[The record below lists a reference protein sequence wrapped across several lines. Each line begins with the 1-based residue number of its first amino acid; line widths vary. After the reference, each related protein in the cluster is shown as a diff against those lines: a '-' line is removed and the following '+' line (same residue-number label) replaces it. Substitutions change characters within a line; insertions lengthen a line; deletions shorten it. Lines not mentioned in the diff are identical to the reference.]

1 MDAVG
6 LYKSSA
12 KHCRQPVEFLG
23 DLKLDFQDYNKLK
36 AIRSWD
42 PTTPGLNCN
51 STAEKAVKEWAELQE
66 SISIYTLNI
75 SFN

>member
-23 DLKLDFQDYNKLK
+23 DLKLDFQVRNKN
-36 AIRSWD
+36 IVVGIGVPEPD
-42 PTTPGLNCN
+42 PGAKSSSDPADFG
-51 STAEKAVKEWAELQE
+51 AVKRSADP
-66 SISIYTLNI
+66 Y
-75 SFN
+75 